1 VWGDFDTGFAML
13 GLLLFVFL
21 STAAC
26 ASARADILEVEE
38 TFFQSLNDYLDKL
51 RAGDSDLVSTEIS
64 DQCVRALENVSK
76 DERSV
81 MFDAWGKPGA
91 GIKEGNVYFYGSY
104 DECGT
109 LPNVN
114 YCLASLTVESSTGAP
129 FSIASLAVCIPNK
142 CIESDVEFVFGHVL
156 DALSVPFNLTAK
168 CPPLEQHFST
178 GAIVVL
184 VFLCFLGI
192 FVLMASLFDALIQYN
207 KQVRSVSAKEK
218 TLNNRPYFK
227 ENGNS
232 EGSPLLSKHTTTT
245 PGRRK
250 GWPQK
255 LVIFLKDS
263 FLAFSLYKT
272 LPAILSTSQ
281 PPSAINCING
291 IRVLSM
297 FWVIGSHVN
306 LWFFSSFMLDNL
318 GEVIAHVA
326 TQFSYQGILNGF
338 FSVDSFFFLSG
349 LLVSYL
355 TMREMSR
362 RAAKGA
368 KMAGVFPFVTYY
380 LHRFLRLTPTYA
392 VVLAIV
398 SQLLPS
404 LGNGPVFSEAA
415 DSMTNSCNKYWWTN
429 LLYIN
434 NFYPSLLESCAG
446 WTWYL
451 ANDMQFY
458 IISPIM
464 LIPLYFSGP
473 VGLVITGII
482 LVGSLIVTGILA
494 GVYNIG
500 VSSLSALLQP
510 SVTVGDYGSI
520 YYVKPYCRIAPYIV
534 GIVVGYMIYKGVK
547 LPFKR
552 IVNTIVY
559 NGLMAFALGLI
570 VAVVYGIYGLAN
582 GHLYS
587 IAEVVSYTTLSRLTW
602 GIALSFIVL
611 ACHHKY
617 GWWVDKILSWP
628 FWIPLSRLTFLAYL
642 IHPIVLYLVITA
654 LRSPAHYS
662 NVTVAVYMVGCTVL
676 AYAMAGLLAVLVE
689 FPFSNIEAAAFKLV
703 GSRSR
708 ERKEEPHQKEP
719 VENT

>member
-1 VWGDFDTGFAML
+1 MEKK
-13 GLLLFVFL
+13 FL
-21 STAAC
+21 SLALCVLYLFLVTVDC
-26 ASARADILEVEE
+26 SGNNVSGTQIVEW
-38 TFFQSLNDYLDKL
+38 LNAYVNKMK
-51 RAGDSDLVSTEIS
+51 AGEYDPFTTEIS
-64 DQCVRALENVSK
+64 DQCVRALENISK
-76 DERSV
+76 EERSV
-81 MFDAWGKPGA
+81 MLDAWGKPGA
-91 GIKEGNVYFYGSY
+91 GIKEGNRYSYGSY

-114 YCLASLTVESSTGAP
+114 YCLASITVGP
-129 FSIASLAVCIPNK
+129 GPSIPIATLAVCIPSK
-142 CIESDVEFVFGHVL
+142 CIESDVEFVFDHVL
-156 DALSVPFNLTAK
+156 STLSVPFNVTAK

-184 VFLCFLGI
+184 VFLCFLGML
-192 FVLMASLFDALIQYN
+192 VLMASLIDVLLQIAKQKN
-207 KQVRSVSAKEK
+207 KRITVVNDLSNESDEK
-218 TLNNRPYFK
+218 L
-227 ENGNS
+227 
-232 EGSPLLSKHTTTT
+232 PLLPKKKSKKF
-245 PGRRK
+245 K
-250 GWPQK
+250 GKGFLGKWAT
-255 LVIFLKDS
+255 FLKDCL
-263 FLAFSLYKT
+263 LAFSLYKT
-272 LPAILSTSQ
+272 VPAILSTSQ

-306 LWFFSSFMLDNL
+306 LWFLSSFMLDDL
-318 GEVIAHVA
+318 GEVLAHVT

-703 GSRSR
+703 GVSTR
-708 ERKEEPHQKEP
+708 ERKNAVIPKDPKDSNE
-719 VENT
+719 TT

>member
-142 CIESDVEFVFGHVL
+142 CIESDVEFVFDHVL
-156 DALSVPFNLTAK
+156 STLSVPFNVTAK

-184 VFLCFLGI
+184 VFLCFLGML
-192 FVLMASLFDALIQYN
+192 VLMASLIDVLLQIAKQKN
-207 KQVRSVSAKEK
+207 KRITVVNDLSNESDEK
-218 TLNNRPYFK
+218 L
-227 ENGNS
+227 
-232 EGSPLLSKHTTTT
+232 PLLPKKKSKKF
-245 PGRRK
+245 K
-250 GWPQK
+250 GKGFLGKWAT
-255 LVIFLKDS
+255 FLKDCL
-263 FLAFSLYKT
+263 LAFSLYKT
-272 LPAILSTSQ
+272 VPAILSTSQ

-306 LWFFSSFMLDNL
+306 LWFLSSFMLDDL
-318 GEVIAHVA
+318 GEVLAHVT